1 MSSTFQFLDR
11 FQYHRISQDE
21 SNNPILPQIA
31 KIGKKISQL
40 PHVNN
45 SSASIAFHFGKRMI
59 ITKKNANIDHLQ
71 RNDIIEIIDVDPVK
85 NTSLYFGPS
94 PPPLISPI
102 LWMIGY
108 AKKEIQYLIFL
119 EKNREKNRE
128 KDSFSTSIT
137 NIKKEDVFIEMIKS
151 ILKQLR
157 KQEIILIN
165 TDLLILTAQ
174 TEEQMYKNI
183 KIIEK

>member
-11 FQYHRISQDE
+11 FKYHSISQDE

-45 SSASIAFHFGKRMI
+45 SSASIAFHFGKRMV
-59 ITKKNANIDHLQ
+59 ITKNNANIDQLQ

-85 NTSLYFGPS
+85 NTALYFGPS
-94 PPPLISPI
+94 PPSLISPI

-108 AKKEIQYLIFL
+108 AKKEIQYVVFL
-119 EKNREKNRE
+119 EKNSKKN
-128 KDSFSTSIT
+128 SFSTSIP
-137 NIKKEDVFIEMIKS
+137 NIKKEDIFIEMIKS

-157 KQEIILIN
+157 NQEIIRIN

>member
-11 FQYHRISQDE
+11 FQYRRISQDE

-40 PHVNN
+40 SYFNN

-59 ITKKNANIDHLQ
+59 ITKDNANIDHLQ

-94 PPPLISPI
+94 PTPLISPI

-108 AKKEIQYLIFL
+108 AKKEIQYVVFL
-119 EKNREKNRE
+119 EKNSK
-128 KDSFSTSIT
+128 KTSFSTSIP
-137 NIKKEDVFIEMIKS
+137 NIKKEDIFIH
-151 ILKQLR
+151 LFFCLR
-157 KQEIILIN
+157 SQYQEVCINSDYFLIS
-165 TDLLILTAQ
+165 
-174 TEEQMYKNI
+174 
-183 KIIEK
+183 